1 MRLFCF
7 CLFVFTLFLS
17 TACRPAAAPV
27 AVGNRAVSVN
37 DRPTTN
43 LPAQAT
49 KPLADM
55 SWTDQNE
62 RVHKVGDFKGKA
74 LILDFWATYCG
85 PCREEIPHLNALLA
99 KYGPD
104 KLHIVGLNVGG
115 AEDFK
120 EIPEFVKTTKIDYPI
135 AAPEDAL
142 SNFIFFERS
151 DIPQTMVIDR
161 SGNVVTKIIGF
172 SPAIQKQLDA
182 AVEKAVNSN

>member
-1 MRLFCF
+1 MRLLHFSILTF
-7 CLFVFTLFLS
+7 AIFLV

-27 AVGNRAVSVN
+27 AVGNRAVSIN

-43 LPAQAT
+43 LPAQT
-49 KPLADM
+49 SKPLADM
-55 SWTDQNE
+55 SWTDRDE
-62 RVHKVGDFKGKA
+62 RVHKVADFKGKA

-85 PCREEIPHLNALLA
+85 PCRDGIPHLNSLLA
-99 KYGPD
+99 KYGPE

-115 AEDFK
+115 EEDFK
-120 EIPEFVKTTKIDYPI
+120 EIPEFIKKTKIDYPI

-142 SNFIFFERS
+142 SSFIFFERS
-151 DIPQTMVIDR
+151 DIPQTLIIDR